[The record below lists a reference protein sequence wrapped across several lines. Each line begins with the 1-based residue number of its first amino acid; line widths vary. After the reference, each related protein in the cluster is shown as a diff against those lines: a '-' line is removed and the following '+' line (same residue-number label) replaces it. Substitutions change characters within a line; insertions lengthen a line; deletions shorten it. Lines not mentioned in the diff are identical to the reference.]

1 MISAAT
7 LNSELINKIAQDFAQ
22 ATSLA
27 VVVVNIHGDEISELF
42 NFTPFCQ
49 MMRQHPQLSTRCRM
63 SDRCGGLEAS
73 KSDQPCI
80 YRCHAGLTD
89 FSIPLVIAGHL
100 VGFVLCGQVRLR
112 NDDVD
117 LVDILNV
124 DDCWQADPELLNEF
138 RKVPEMD
145 YSRVMASA
153 DLLKLIVENCLK
165 KQLNFVVI
173 KENKSQSDS
182 LRQTRAPGPHD
193 NKMKKAL
200 RYIDAHLSDDL
211 RLEDVASHV
220 YLSPYY
226 FSKLFKKYH
235 GIGFNAWVNQQR
247 MASARELLCHSD
259 WSIASIAR
267 NLGFSQT
274 SYFCK
279 VFRQTYQ
286 VTPQVYRQQVSD
298 NAAMEQAINAEIQSL
313 IAACQRCPAKVVLVT
328 NEVGMG
334 IVPESRLAR
343 HFRDIAGRVNQQLA
357 AAANEVWLV
366 VSGIGVKIK

>member
-1 MISAAT
+1 MISAST

-49 MMRQHPQLSTRCRM
+49 LMRQHPQHSTRCRM

-112 NDDVD
+112 NDDGAD
-117 LVDILNV
+117 LLDIMKV
-124 DDCWQADPELLNEF
+124 DDRWQADRELLNEF
-138 RKVPEMD
+138 SNVPEMD

-173 KENKSQSDS
+173 KDS
-182 LRQTRAPGPHD
+182 TQPAEPSRPTRAASPHD
-193 NKMKKAL
+193 SKMKKAL

-226 FSKLFKKYH
+226 FSKLFKKYQ

-279 VFRQTYQ
+279 VFRQTYH
-286 VTPQVYRQQVSD
+286 VTPQAYRQK
-298 NAAMEQAINAEIQSL
+298 INENLPAES
-313 IAACQRCPAKVVLVT
+313 A
-328 NEVGMG
+328 
-334 IVPESRLAR
+334 
-343 HFRDIAGRVNQQLA
+343 
-357 AAANEVWLV
+357 
-366 VSGIGVKIK
+366 

>member
-1 MISAAT
+1 MISASA

-49 MMRQHPQLSTRCRM
+49 LMRQHPQHSSRCRM

-112 NDDVD
+112 QSEDVE

-124 DDCWQADPELLNEF
+124 DDHWQADPELVNAY
-138 RKVPEMD
+138 RNVPEMD
-145 YSRVMASA
+145 YARITACA
-153 DLLKLIVENCLK
+153 DLLKLIVENSLK

-173 KENKSQSDS
+173 KDNPPSSESKSAARD
-182 LRQTRAPGPHD
+182 AHPHD
-193 NKMKKAL
+193 SKMKKAL
-200 RYIDAHLSDDL
+200 RYIDAHLSDEL

-226 FSKLFKKYH
+226 FSKLFKKYQ

-247 MASARELLCHSD
+247 MASARELLCHSN

-279 VFRQTYQ
+279 VFRHTYQ
-286 VTPQVYRQQVSD
+286 ITPQAYRQQILGKSPPD
-298 NAAMEQAINAEIQSL
+298 SL
-313 IAACQRCPAKVVLVT
+313 
-328 NEVGMG
+328 
-334 IVPESRLAR
+334 
-343 HFRDIAGRVNQQLA
+343 
-357 AAANEVWLV
+357 
-366 VSGIGVKIK
+366 

>member
-1 MISAAT
+1 MISASA

-42 NFTPFCQ
+42 NFTPFCLL
-49 MMRQHPQLSTRCRM
+49 MRQHPQLSIRCRM

-73 KSDQPCI
+73 KLDQPCI

-112 NDDVD
+112 ADEAVE

-124 DDCWQADPELLNEF
+124 DNRWQTDPVLLHAFWN
-138 RKVPEMD
+138 VPEMD
-145 YSRVMASA
+145 YARVTASA

-173 KENKSQSDS
+173 KDS
-182 LRQTRAPGPHD
+182 VPASTSGRPNRGVHAHD
-193 NKMKKAL
+193 RKIKKAL
-200 RYIDAHLSDDL
+200 RYIDAHLADDL
-211 RLEDVASHV
+211 HLEDVASHV

-226 FSKLFKKYH
+226 FSKLFKKYQ

-247 MASARELLCHSD
+247 MANARELLCHSD

-286 VTPQVYRQQVSD
+286 LTPQAYRQQV
-298 NAAMEQAINAEIQSL
+298 AENPSL
-313 IAACQRCPAKVVLVT
+313 
-328 NEVGMG
+328 
-334 IVPESRLAR
+334 ESA
-343 HFRDIAGRVNQQLA
+343 
-357 AAANEVWLV
+357 
-366 VSGIGVKIK
+366 

>member
-1 MISAAT
+1 MISASA

-22 ATSLA
+22 ATGLA

-49 MMRQHPQLSTRCRM
+49 LMRQHPQHSTRCRM

-100 VGFVLCGQVRLR
+100 VGFVLCGQVRLS
-112 NDDVD
+112 NDVE
-117 LVDILNV
+117 LVNILNV
-124 DDCWQADPELLNEF
+124 DDRWQADPELLNEF
-138 RKVPEMD
+138 RNVPEMD
-145 YSRVMASA
+145 YSRVIA
-153 DLLKLIVENCLK
+153 
-165 KQLNFVVI
+165 
-173 KENKSQSDS
+173 
-182 LRQTRAPGPHD
+182 
-193 NKMKKAL
+193 
-200 RYIDAHLSDDL
+200 SDDL

-226 FSKLFKKYH
+226 FSKLFKKYQ
-235 GIGFNAWVNQQR
+235 GIGFNAWVNRQR
-247 MASARELLCHSD
+247 MVSARELLCHSD

-286 VTPQVYRQQVSD
+286 VTPQAYRQQ
-298 NAAMEQAINAEIQSL
+298 INENSHPPSL
-313 IAACQRCPAKVVLVT
+313 
-328 NEVGMG
+328 
-334 IVPESRLAR
+334 
-343 HFRDIAGRVNQQLA
+343 
-357 AAANEVWLV
+357 
-366 VSGIGVKIK
+366 

>member
-1 MISAAT
+1 MISAAA

-42 NFTPFCQ
+42 NFTSFCQ
-49 MMRQHPQLSTRCRM
+49 MMRRHPQLSTRCRM

-173 KENKSQSDS
+173 KENKPYSDP
-182 LRQTRAPGPHD
+182 LRQTRTPNPHD

-286 VTPQVYRQQVSD
+286 VTPQVYRQQISE
-298 NAAMEQAINAEIQSL
+298 NTAAETA
-313 IAACQRCPAKVVLVT
+313 
-328 NEVGMG
+328 
-334 IVPESRLAR
+334 
-343 HFRDIAGRVNQQLA
+343 
-357 AAANEVWLV
+357 
-366 VSGIGVKIK
+366 

>member
-1 MISAAT
+1 MKTIKPES
-7 LNSELINKIAQDFAQ
+7 IALFCLLSGDVDLAKHLAEILPITCFVGEDWQQDFQ
-22 ATSLA
+22 PLDGGPVQSL
-27 VVVVNIHGDEISELF
+27 
-42 NFTPFCQ
+42 
-49 MMRQHPQLSTRCRM
+49 
-63 SDRCGGLEAS
+63 SDAY
-73 KSDQPCI
+73 SD
-80 YRCHAGLTD
+80 YSVLHRCHAGLTD

-173 KENKSQSDS
+173 KENKSRSDS
-182 LRQTRAPGPHD
+182 VRQTRAPNPHD

-286 VTPQVYRQQVSD
+286 VTPQVYRQQVSE
-298 NAAMEQAINAEIQSL
+298 NAAMET
-313 IAACQRCPAKVVLVT
+313 V
-328 NEVGMG
+328 
-334 IVPESRLAR
+334 
-343 HFRDIAGRVNQQLA
+343 
-357 AAANEVWLV
+357 
-366 VSGIGVKIK
+366 

>member
-1 MISAAT
+1 MISASA

-22 ATSLA
+22 ATGLA
-27 VVVVNIHGDEISELF
+27 VVVVNIHGEEISELF

-49 MMRQHPQLSTRCRM
+49 LMRQHPEHSTRCRQ

-73 KSDQPCI
+73 KSNQPCI

-112 NDDVD
+112 NDVE
-117 LVDILNV
+117 LVHILGI
-124 DDCWQADPELLNEF
+124 DDRWQADPALMDEFLN
-138 RKVPEMD
+138 VPEMD

-173 KENKSQSDS
+173 KDQQQSADTQRAARSQN
-182 LRQTRAPGPHD
+182 PHD
-193 NKMKKAL
+193 SKMKKAL
-200 RYIDAHLSDDL
+200 RYIDAHLSDEL
-211 RLEDVASHV
+211 RLEEVAAHV

-226 FSKLFKKYH
+226 FSKLFKKYQ

-247 MASARELLCHSD
+247 MASAREMLCHSD

-286 VTPQVYRQQVSD
+286 VTPQAFRLQ
-298 NAAMEQAINAEIQSL
+298 INENERAE
-313 IAACQRCPAKVVLVT
+313 
-328 NEVGMG
+328 
-334 IVPESRLAR
+334 
-343 HFRDIAGRVNQQLA
+343 
-357 AAANEVWLV
+357 
-366 VSGIGVKIK
+366 

>member
-42 NFTPFCQ
+42 NFTSFCQ
-49 MMRQHPQLSTRCRM
+49 MMRRHPQLSTRCRM

-80 YRCHAGLTD
+80 YRCYAGLTD

-173 KENKSQSDS
+173 KENKPYSDP
-182 LRQTRAPGPHD
+182 LRQTRTPNPHD

-286 VTPQVYRQQVSD
+286 VTPQVYRQQISE
-298 NAAMEQAINAEIQSL
+298 NTAAETA
-313 IAACQRCPAKVVLVT
+313 
-328 NEVGMG
+328 
-334 IVPESRLAR
+334 
-343 HFRDIAGRVNQQLA
+343 
-357 AAANEVWLV
+357 
-366 VSGIGVKIK
+366 

>member
-42 NFTPFCQ
+42 NFTSFCQ
-49 MMRQHPQLSTRCRM
+49 MMRRHPQLSTRCRM

-173 KENKSQSDS
+173 KENKPYSDP
-182 LRQTRAPGPHD
+182 LRQTRTPNPHD

-286 VTPQVYRQQVSD
+286 VTPQVYRQQISE
-298 NAAMEQAINAEIQSL
+298 N
-313 IAACQRCPAKVVLVT
+313 IAAETA
-328 NEVGMG
+328 
-334 IVPESRLAR
+334 
-343 HFRDIAGRVNQQLA
+343 
-357 AAANEVWLV
+357 
-366 VSGIGVKIK
+366 

>member
-1 MISAAT
+1 MISASA

-22 ATSLA
+22 ATGLA

-49 MMRQHPQLSTRCRM
+49 LMRQHPQHSTRCRM

-73 KSDQPCI
+73 KSDQLCI

-100 VGFVLCGQVRLR
+100 VGFVLCGQVRLS
-112 NDDVD
+112 NDVE
-117 LVDILNV
+117 LVNILNI
-124 DDCWQADPELLNEF
+124 DDRWQADPELLNEF
-138 RKVPEMD
+138 RNVPEMD
-145 YSRVMASA
+145 YSRVIASA

-173 KENKSQSDS
+173 KDNPQQSEANKAA
-182 LRQTRAPGPHD
+182 RGPTPHD
-193 NKMKKAL
+193 SKMKKAL

-226 FSKLFKKYH
+226 FSKLFKKYQ
-235 GIGFNAWVNQQR
+235 GIGFNAWVNRQR
-247 MASARELLCHSD
+247 MVSARELLCHSD

-286 VTPQVYRQQVSD
+286 VTPQAYRQQ
-298 NAAMEQAINAEIQSL
+298 INENSHPPSL
-313 IAACQRCPAKVVLVT
+313 
-328 NEVGMG
+328 
-334 IVPESRLAR
+334 
-343 HFRDIAGRVNQQLA
+343 
-357 AAANEVWLV
+357 
-366 VSGIGVKIK
+366 

>member
-42 NFTPFCQ
+42 NFTPFCP

-298 NAAMEQAINAEIQSL
+298 NAAMET
-313 IAACQRCPAKVVLVT
+313 V
-328 NEVGMG
+328 
-334 IVPESRLAR
+334 
-343 HFRDIAGRVNQQLA
+343 
-357 AAANEVWLV
+357 
-366 VSGIGVKIK
+366 

>member
-1 MISAAT
+1 MISASA

-22 ATSLA
+22 ATGLA

-49 MMRQHPQLSTRCRM
+49 LMRQHPQHSTRCRM
-63 SDRCGGLEAS
+63 SDR
-73 KSDQPCI
+73 
-80 YRCHAGLTD
+80 
-89 FSIPLVIAGHL
+89 
-100 VGFVLCGQVRLR
+100 
-112 NDDVD
+112 
-117 LVDILNV
+117 
-124 DDCWQADPELLNEF
+124 WQADPELLNEF
-138 RKVPEMD
+138 RNVPEMD
-145 YSRVMASA
+145 YSRVIASA

-173 KENKSQSDS
+173 KDNPQQSEANKT
-182 LRQTRAPGPHD
+182 TRGPTPHD
-193 NKMKKAL
+193 SKMKKAL

-226 FSKLFKKYH
+226 FSKLFKKYQ
-235 GIGFNAWVNQQR
+235 GIGFNAWVNRQR
-247 MASARELLCHSD
+247 MVSARELLCHSD

-286 VTPQVYRQQVSD
+286 VTPQAYRQQ
-298 NAAMEQAINAEIQSL
+298 INENSHPPSL
-313 IAACQRCPAKVVLVT
+313 
-328 NEVGMG
+328 
-334 IVPESRLAR
+334 
-343 HFRDIAGRVNQQLA
+343 
-357 AAANEVWLV
+357 
-366 VSGIGVKIK
+366 

>member
-73 KSDQPCI
+73 KSD
-80 YRCHAGLTD
+80 L
-89 FSIPLVIAGHL
+89 
-100 VGFVLCGQVRLR
+100 
-112 NDDVD
+112 
-117 LVDILNV
+117 LNV

-173 KENKSQSDS
+173 KENKSRSDS
-182 LRQTRAPGPHD
+182 VRQTRAPNPHD

-286 VTPQVYRQQVSD
+286 VTPQVYRQQVSE
-298 NAAMEQAINAEIQSL
+298 NAAMET
-313 IAACQRCPAKVVLVT
+313 V
-328 NEVGMG
+328 
-334 IVPESRLAR
+334 
-343 HFRDIAGRVNQQLA
+343 
-357 AAANEVWLV
+357 
-366 VSGIGVKIK
+366 

>member
-42 NFTPFCQ
+42 NFTSFCQ
-49 MMRQHPQLSTRCRM
+49 MMRRHPQLSTRCRM

-100 VGFVLCGQVRLR
+100 VDFVLCGQVRLR

-173 KENKSQSDS
+173 KENKPYSDP
-182 LRQTRAPGPHD
+182 LRQTRTPNPHD

-286 VTPQVYRQQVSD
+286 VTPQVYRQQISE
-298 NAAMEQAINAEIQSL
+298 NTAAETA
-313 IAACQRCPAKVVLVT
+313 
-328 NEVGMG
+328 
-334 IVPESRLAR
+334 
-343 HFRDIAGRVNQQLA
+343 
-357 AAANEVWLV
+357 
-366 VSGIGVKIK
+366 

>member
-42 NFTPFCQ
+42 NFTSFCQ
-49 MMRQHPQLSTRCRM
+49 MMRRHPQLSTRCRM

-100 VGFVLCGQVRLR
+100 VGFVFCGQVRLR

-173 KENKSQSDS
+173 KENKPYSDP
-182 LRQTRAPGPHD
+182 LRQARTPNPHD

-286 VTPQVYRQQVSD
+286 VTPQVYRQQISE
-298 NAAMEQAINAEIQSL
+298 NTAAETA
-313 IAACQRCPAKVVLVT
+313 
-328 NEVGMG
+328 
-334 IVPESRLAR
+334 
-343 HFRDIAGRVNQQLA
+343 
-357 AAANEVWLV
+357 
-366 VSGIGVKIK
+366 